1 MNIDFCNFKL
11 EREILC
17 NDLAESVYCVIGQNT
32 LFSQYRPLPKAGLF
46 KAGLS

>member
-17 NDLAESVYCVIGQNT
+17 NDLAESVCCVIGQNT
-32 LFSQYRPLPKAGLF
+32 LFSQYLPLPKAGLF